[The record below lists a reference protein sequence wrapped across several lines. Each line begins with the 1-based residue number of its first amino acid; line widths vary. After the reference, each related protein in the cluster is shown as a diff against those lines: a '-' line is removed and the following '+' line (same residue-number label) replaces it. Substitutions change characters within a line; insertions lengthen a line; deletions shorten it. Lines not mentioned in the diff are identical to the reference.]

1 MRFRN
6 ILQAF
11 RGREWVNRMEK
22 MDDIDEIIN

>member
-6 ILQAF
+6 IQLAF
-11 RGREWVNRMEK
+11 RGKEQANRMEK